1 MDIQTYSELAM
12 RTCGTDGEGRAL
24 LNAGLGLAGEAG
36 EVADAIKKVAFHDK
50 LLDRDHLIAEAGDIC
65 WYLNLLIVTLGTT
78 WDEVLSR
85 NIRKLEARYPELRFS
100 AERANNRDTDAEAAA
115 MRGVV

>member
-12 RTCGTDGEGRAL
+12 RTCGTDNEGSAL
-24 LNAGLGLAGEAG
+24 INAGLGLAGEAG
-36 EVADAIKKVAFHDK
+36 EVADAIKKVIFHDK
-50 LLDRDHLIAEAGDIC
+50 PLDRDHLIAEAGDIA

-78 WDEVLSR
+78 WDEVLDR
-85 NIRKLEARYPELRFS
+85 NIRKLEARYPELKFS

-115 MRGVV
+115 MRGVA